1 METMTFPRY
10 SPDDII
16 SYLRSHILEGAEAR
30 NLVKGDVFGST
41 KVREGGAGQ
50 LRAPPAPV
58 WDGRAAPVTTGLG
71 GTVLRWTRRS
81 LRALPRR
88 SGLARKRGGVT
99 SSTRPVFPSSVG
111 RTVSGKVA

>member
-58 WDGRAAPVTTGLG
+58 W
-71 GTVLRWTRRS
+71 
-81 LRALPRR
+81 
-88 SGLARKRGGVT
+88 
-99 SSTRPVFPSSVG
+99 G
-111 RTVSGKVA
+111 RTCCPRNHGVGWNGVALDSEESQGSTSPLGPRQEARWCHQQHPACLS